1 MPEQLFEGIM
11 TPLLLP
17 LDKDERIIERELES
31 LCRELLAK
39 GIKGFLVPSGT
50 GEFYN
55 LTFEERRRATEI
67 AVRVAKGR
75 ALIVSMISDCGTR
88 NTLRHIDAARQ
99 AGADAVMACPPYF
112 VQLDQRDLKLFFTD
126 LADDG
131 GLPLWLYHQPFHTKL
146 QIEPGTVAALAEN
159 PNIVGIKASAAADIY
174 YFQHLLRALQHKPE
188 FRILMGEDNNAVSG
202 LILGGHGMV
211 STLSNLIPG
220 ELVSIW
226 DALKRGDLDRARDLQ
241 NRIIDVDGA
250 IISRYLNWPGACKQ
264 ILKQRG
270 IFTSTVVTKPA
281 RPLTESEVQELES
294 SGRELGL
301 LEPITA
307 DR

>member
-17 LDKDERIIERELES
+17 LDKEERIIERDLES

-55 LTFEERRRATEI
+55 LTFEERRRAIETT
-67 AVRVAKGR
+67 VRVAKGR
-75 ALIVSMISDCGTR
+75 ALIVAMISDCGTC
-88 NTLRHIDAARQ
+88 NALRHIAAARQ
-99 AGADAVMACPPYF
+99 AGADGVMACPPYF
-112 VQLDQRDLKLFFTD
+112 ALLDQCDLKLFFTA

-131 GLPLWLYHQPFHTKL
+131 GLPLWLYHQPFHTKT
-146 QIEPGTVAALAEN
+146 QIEPGTVSVLAEN

-174 YFQHLLRALQHKPE
+174 YYEQLLRALRHKPE
-188 FRILMGEDNNAVSG
+188 FRILMGEDNNALSG

-211 STLSNLIPG
+211 STLSNVIPA

-226 DALKRGDLDRARDLQ
+226 DALKRGDFDRARSVQ
-241 NRIIDVDGA
+241 NRITDVEES
-250 IISRYLNWPGACKQ
+250 IISGYRNWPGACKY
-264 ILKQRG
+264 ILKERG
-270 IFTSTVVTKPA
+270 IFTSTVVSSPL
-281 RPLTESEVQELES
+281 RPLTESEIHQLES
-294 SGRELGL
+294 RSRELGL
-301 LEPITA
+301 LESMTS
-307 DR
+307 DK